1 MKNKH
6 AYLII
11 VHNEFEIL
19 KILLSMLD
27 DERNDIYLH
36 FDKKVDNIDINIE
49 EFQLRNS
56 KLFILDE
63 RIDVRWGDLSLVKT
77 ELLIFEAAYNNGEY
91 AYYHLL
97 SGVDLPIKTQDY
109 IHQFFNDNNGFEFV
123 GYSSYSNLNR
133 VLKYHLF
140 TNSYKETNKLS
151 KAIKSLIR
159 YVLLLIPYQR
169 KSNMVFR
176 RGCNW
181 VSITS
186 DLVSQLLEKKEFIL
200 KRFRYT
206 CCGDEYFIQSV
217 LWNSD
222 LRNHIYNPDDE
233 FAGCMRAIDWNRGDP
248 YVWRNEDFQELKD
261 SDKLFARKFSS
272 KQMDIVRKIQKEYS
286 NMVS

>member
-6 AYLII
+6 VYLII
-11 VHNEFEIL
+11 AHNEFEIL

-49 EFQLRNS
+49 ELQLRNS

-63 RIDVRWGDLSLVKT
+63 RIDVRWGDLSQIKT
-77 ELLIFEAAYNNGEY
+77 ELLLFEAAYNNGEY

-123 GYSSYSNLNR
+123 GY
-133 VLKYHLF
+133 
-140 TNSYKETNKLS
+140 
-151 KAIKSLIR
+151 
-159 YVLLLIPYQR
+159 
-169 KSNMVFR
+169 
-176 RGCNW
+176 
-181 VSITS
+181 
-186 DLVSQLLEKKEFIL
+186 
-200 KRFRYT
+200 
-206 CCGDEYFIQSV
+206 